1 MPDFERV
8 AQSSVRDWAN
18 LRALLQ
24 PLVMTAS
31 DRCRPFR
38 IARKQFQECFD
49 SLGIEAEVGRQL
61 PENRAKLVAET
72 ENAGSQEVGKGDL
85 DFSQPS
91 DMRDEAWA
99 FVGEHVIRSHG
110 GPSSETIRSLQ
121 GIELISMERK
131 MSEA

>member
-1 MPDFERV
+1 V

-31 DRCRPFR
+31 DRCRLFR

-72 ENAGSQEVGKGDL
+72 ENAGSQEVGKRDL

-99 FVGEHVIRSHG
+99 FVGEDTVIRSYG

-131 MSEA
+131 MLEA